1 MGYGTARG
9 KGGEYDYFF
18 CLGRHTGRT
27 ECDLPY
33 LSVPEVEV
41 TITKQWS
48 TVRFTEQEVAAFS
61 SRAHDELRHA
71 AESGSRLITD
81 QRRRLAELERHQT
94 KLLDAYMADAMPVDV
109 LKQRQTQVSVEIA
122 DAKRLIENAQTHS
135 DALFARL
142 DHVTNLL
149 GHAEQ
154 LYTTAGDEGRQL
166 LNSAVFEVFHIDTEA
181 VDDGL
186 RPVVAAAP
194 LTPILG
200 AVLAGTPAADP
211 AGRREKTPN
220 RLKPVGGSNVTHL
233 AEVARFELA
242 RGLNLNPLSRRAH

>member
-1 MGYGTARG
+1 LGYGTAQG
-9 KGGEYDYFF
+9 MGGEYDYFF

-27 ECDLPY
+27 DCDLPY
-33 LSVPEVEV
+33 LPVLEVDDI
-41 TITKQWS
+41 ITRQWAA
-48 TVRFTEQEVAAFS
+48 VRFTDEEVAAFS
-61 SRAHDELRHA
+61 SRARDEIHQA
-71 AESGSRLITD
+71 ADSGSRLITD

-109 LKQRQTQVSVEIA
+109 LKQRQAQVSVEIA
-122 DAKRLIENAQTHS
+122 
-135 DALFARL
+135 
-142 DHVTNLL
+142 VTNLL

-154 LYTTAGDEGRQL
+154 LYATAGDEGRQL
-166 LNSAVFEVFHIDTEA
+166 LNSAVFEVFHVDTCA
-181 VDDGL
+181 DDDGL

-200 AVLAGTPAADP
+200 AVLAGTPDANPAA
-211 AGRREKTPN
+211 GREKTPA
-220 RLKPVGGSNVTHL
+220 RVKPVGGSNVTHV